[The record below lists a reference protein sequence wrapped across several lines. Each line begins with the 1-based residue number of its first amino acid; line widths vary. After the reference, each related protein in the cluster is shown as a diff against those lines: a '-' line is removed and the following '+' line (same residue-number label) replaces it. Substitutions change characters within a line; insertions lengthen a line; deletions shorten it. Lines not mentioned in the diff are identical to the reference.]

1 MISDR
6 LGVDTIYWFLA
17 TIFCSRSTAST
28 EGDLRRLARLC
39 KGKDSR
45 ERKARER
52 SSKVKQGKTRCWAQ
66 RLLDRKRFC
75 FWTCP
80 RFRANHQTR
89 EACTWA
95 AVGIFRSPRT
105 LKWFEDQ
112 IGWIMRWAFA
122 FWMLRRFEHPR
133 HKRNS
138 CCLEHKKGRDGKIAT
153 SRSASKRGFTLPWFT
168 SWSI

>member
-1 MISDR
+1 MYNECGDLTLSKYLSGDQ
-6 LGVDTIYWFLA
+6 LLFTT

-89 EACTWA
+89 EACT
-95 AVGIFRSPRT
+95 
-105 LKWFEDQ
+105 
-112 IGWIMRWAFA
+112 
-122 FWMLRRFEHPR
+122 
-133 HKRNS
+133 
-138 CCLEHKKGRDGKIAT
+138 
-153 SRSASKRGFTLPWFT
+153 
-168 SWSI
+168 